1 MQNSTPNSLGLETES
16 PSNMAIFQGV
26 HVRFWAK
33 WHRFLRVE
41 FAPHNCWWK
50 EESFPSVWTFVCE
63 SLQFAKSMQRIRTTE
78 RGHDGECF
86 EKITLCHWKH
96 PTLDL
101 LHTVLQD
108 SVSILPLF
116 RQHFIRYILYSE
128 LYLRTCFFC
137 KCRQLLVYSIPASVV
152 ELPLFVN
159 LSMNLQC
166 VLLKLGKPVLARDSV
181 G

>member
-1 MQNSTPNSLGLETES
+1 VFEPLFANHCNLPRACKELGPRNEDMMVNVSRKS
-16 PSNMAIFQGV
+16 PSATGNIQ
-26 HVRFWAK
+26 
-33 WHRFLRVE
+33 
-41 FAPHNCWWK
+41 P
-50 EESFPSVWTFVCE
+50 
-63 SLQFAKSMQRIRTTE
+63 
-78 RGHDGECF
+78 
-86 EKITLCHWKH
+86 
-96 PTLDL
+96 
-101 LHTVLQD
+101 LQD